1 MNNPIS
7 GLKKEFESRV
17 KLGIMS
23 ILMVNDLM
31 DYNDLKDILEL
42 TDGNLA
48 SHLKSLEKLGY
59 LQMQKTF
66 AGRKTRTT
74 YTATYNGRQAFE
86 EHLNALENL
95 VRQPPLS

>member
-7 GLKKEFESRV
+7 RLKKEFESRV

-23 ILMVNDLM
+23 ILMVNEKM

-48 SHLKSLEKLGY
+48 SHLKSLENLGY
-59 LQMQKTF
+59 LHMKKTF
-66 AGRKTRTT
+66 EGRKTRTT
-74 YTATYNGRQAFE
+74 YTASPEGRLAFE
-86 EHLNALENL
+86 EHLNALEEL
-95 VRQPPLS
+95 VRQQQPS

>member
-7 GLKKEFESRV
+7 RLKKEFESRV

-23 ILMVNDLM
+23 ILMVNEQM
-31 DYNDLKDILEL
+31 NYNDLKDILEL

-59 LQMQKTF
+59 LKIEKAF
-66 AGRKTRTT
+66 EGRKTRTT
-74 YTATYNGRQAFE
+74 YTATHNGRQVFE
-86 EHLNALENL
+86 EHLDALEEL
-95 VRQPPLS
+95 VRQQAL